1 MKEID
6 TSDRIKVHEI
16 YFSVQ
21 GESSHVG
28 RPCIF
33 IRTSGCKLRCSWC
46 DTSHAFYEG
55 DWLSFDQILKE
66 ISNFPSKLV
75 EVTGGEP
82 MEQAEIIP
90 FLNFLL
96 ANNYEV
102 LMETG
107 GHVSLKDVPAQI
119 HKIMDIKCP
128 ASKMDRKNNFSN
140 IEALNS
146 GDEVKFV
153 IQDRADFD
161 YAVEVIQKY
170 KLEQK
175 CELLLSPVHGVMEAQ
190 TLVEWMLN
198 QGLNARFQLQMH
210 KYVWSAETRG
220 V

>member
-1 MKEID
+1 
-6 TSDRIKVHEI
+6 
-16 YFSVQ
+16 
-21 GESSHVG
+21 
-28 RPCIF
+28 
-33 IRTSGCKLRCSWC
+33 
-46 DTSHAFYEG
+46 
-55 DWLSFDQILKE
+55 
-66 ISNFPSKLV
+66 
-75 EVTGGEP
+75 
-82 MEQAEIIP
+82 
-90 FLNFLL
+90 
-96 ANNYEV
+96 
-102 LMETG
+102 
-107 GHVSLKDVPAQI
+107 
-119 HKIMDIKCP
+119 
-128 ASKMDRKNNFSN
+128 MDRKNNFSN